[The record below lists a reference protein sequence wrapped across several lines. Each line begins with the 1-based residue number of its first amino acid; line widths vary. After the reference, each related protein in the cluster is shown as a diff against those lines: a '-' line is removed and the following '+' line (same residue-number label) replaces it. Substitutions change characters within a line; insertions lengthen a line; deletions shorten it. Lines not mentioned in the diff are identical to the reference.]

1 MALVPYDDRD
11 GEIWFDGVMVPWRD
25 AKLHVLT
32 HGLHY
37 ASAVFEGERAYD
49 GNIFKLR
56 AHTERLIQ
64 SAGIL
69 GFKIPYTV
77 DAIDAACKQ
86 VVAANGL
93 TDAYVRPIAWRGS
106 EMPAVAAQQT
116 KIHFAIATWPW
127 PNLFGADR
135 MKGVRLAMAS
145 WKRPHPETAPT
156 ASKAAGLYMIGTLA
170 KHEAE
175 AKGFNDALMLDWRGH
190 VSEAT
195 GANIFFVING
205 ELHTPTPDCFLNG
218 ITRRTIMSLA
228 RGHQMKVVERT
239 ILPEEMPKATEVF
252 LAGTAAEVTPVR
264 QIGELNFTPSTIT
277 ETLLRDYEQLVRLSP
292 AEVEARAPI

>member
-106 EMPAVAAQQT
+106 EMLAVAAQQT

-292 AEVEARAPI
+292 AEVEKRAPI